1 MRATDVA
8 LRLGLNPRTL
18 LDFIHA
24 GVITPARDRHGRWVY
39 TEAHI
44 EAIRAHMATRKVR
57 RAPDWI
63 LEPRILS
70 RARGC

>member
-44 EAIRAHMATRKVR
+44 KAISEHIAR
-57 RAPDWI
+57 RQKSD
-63 LEPRILS
+63 ES
-70 RARGC
+70 RQA